1 MKDIL
6 EDFKKNMFMDETN
19 VNIYKEHH
27 KEEGF
32 KDNLFFSIQQVE
44 FDEKLT
50 QECLDN
56 IKPLLSNKKL
66 IISNMPI
73 VRYETNVYSVDEDNT
88 LEKIVNHLEKD
99 NIVLL
104 YRPIVDNGTLK
115 FKSRLL

>member
-1 MKDIL
+1 MEDIL
-6 EDFKKNMFMDETN
+6 KDFQNNIFMDGTN
-19 VNIYKEHH
+19 SFIYKELH

-32 KDNLFFSIQQVE
+32 KDNLFFSIQQGE

-66 IISNMPI
+66 IISNMPV
-73 VRYETNVYSVDEDNT
+73 VRYETNAYSVDENNT
-88 LEKIVNHLEKD
+88 IEKIINHLEEDKV
-99 NIVLL
+99 VLL
-104 YRPIVDNGTLK
+104 FRPIVNNEVLN

>member
-1 MKDIL
+1 MEDIL
-6 EDFKKNMFMDETN
+6 KDFQNNIFMDGTN
-19 VNIYKEHH
+19 SFVYKEHH

-32 KDNLFFSIQQVE
+32 KDNLFFSIQQGE

-88 LEKIVNHLEKD
+88 LEKIVNHLDKN

-104 YRPIVDNGTLK
+104 FNPIVDNGTLK